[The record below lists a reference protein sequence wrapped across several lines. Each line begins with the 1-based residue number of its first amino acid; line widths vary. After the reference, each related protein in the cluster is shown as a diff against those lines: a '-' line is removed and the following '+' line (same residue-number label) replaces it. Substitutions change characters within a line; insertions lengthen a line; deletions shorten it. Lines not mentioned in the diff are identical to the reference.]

1 MTDLVAVGLPGS
13 TVAPFAD
20 ALDLRV
26 QVAEVDDLAD
36 TIDDRSTL
44 AVIAGADAGVGV
56 AQTVHATAPDALVV
70 FLAADVGVRDLL
82 GQTLAITPGIGK
94 HSVCLWTGDP
104 ELVARVTEALERA
117 RLRVDHRQTLSE
129 LRTSLGV
136 LGGAAPDSLSRYLG
150 QLFEHAPIGI
160 LLAETNGTISAA
172 NPGSGNVLGWKPR
185 HAIGVPLPSMFAGH
199 SAELAAD
206 LLTDCLT
213 SGDCVSETL
222 PRTGPDG
229 TVQHLEVTMAPV
241 DPKRPDLGVFV
252 LLRDES
258 PRIHALEVSDRARQA
273 AEAAAERYA
282 GLARTLQESLL
293 PPGLPDIEGVELGA
307 RYHPAGDGSEI
318 GGDFY
323 DVFEAADGEWFA
335 VMGDV
340 CGKGAGAARLTALTR
355 YTLRAITVRSPS
367 VERNLSDLNAALL
380 RQYDL
385 DRLRNE
391 HRFATAALIRFRREA
406 DGVCVSAGSGGHPA
420 PLVLRADGS
429 VEEVACRGPLLGM
442 FEGGTFHVGDVQ
454 LTDDDLL
461 LLYTDGVTEAR
472 RGTEQFGDDRL
483 RTLLASCAGRS
494 APEVTAAVE
503 DAVLSFQG
511 GTARD
516 DIALMALRAA
526 PA

>member
-13 TVAPFAD
+13 AVAPFAE

-26 QVAEVDDLAD
+26 HLAEVDDLREAL
-36 TIDDRSTL
+36 DDRSTL
-44 AVIAGADAGVGV
+44 AVFAGADAGVGV
-56 AQTVHATAPDALVV
+56 AQTVHQTVPDALVV
-70 FLAADVGVRDLL
+70 FLAADAGVRDLL
-82 GQTLAITPGIGK
+82 AQTLAITPGISK
-94 HSVCLWTGDP
+94 HTICLGAGAPD
-104 ELVARVTEALERA
+104 LVERVTEELERA
-117 RLRVDHRQTLSE
+117 RLRAEHRQTLTE

-136 LGGAAPDSLSRYLG
+136 LGGAAPESLSRYLG

-160 LLAETNGTISAA
+160 LLAETDGTISAA

-185 HAIGVPLPSMFAGH
+185 HAIGVALPTMFAGR

-229 TVQHLEVTMAPV
+229 TTQHLEVTMAPV

-273 AEAAAERYA
+273 AETAAARYA

-293 PPGLPDIEGVELGA
+293 PPGLPTIDGVELGS

-323 DVFEAADGEWFA
+323 DVFQASEGEWFA

-367 VERNLSDLNAALL
+367 IEQHLTDLNATLL

-385 DRLRNE
+385 DRERKE
-391 HRFATAALIRFRREA
+391 HRFATAALIRFRREP
-406 DGVCVSAGSGGHPA
+406 DGVCVSAGSGGHPP

-429 VEEVACRGPLLGM
+429 VEEIPCRGPLLGM
-442 FEGGTFHVGDVQ
+442 FEGGTFQVGGAQLEVGDLV
-454 LTDDDLL
+454 

-472 RGTEQFGDDRL
+472 RGGEQFGEDRL
-483 RTLLASCAGRS
+483 RALLAGCPGRS
-494 APEVTAAVE
+494 APEVTAAIE
-503 DAVLSFQG
+503 DAVLAFQG

-516 DIALMALRAA
+516 DIALLAVRAT
-526 PA
+526 PV